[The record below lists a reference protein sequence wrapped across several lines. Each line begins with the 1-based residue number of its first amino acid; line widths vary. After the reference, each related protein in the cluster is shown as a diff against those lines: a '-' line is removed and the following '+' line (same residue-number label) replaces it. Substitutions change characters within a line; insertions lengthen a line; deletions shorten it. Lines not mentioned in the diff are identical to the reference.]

1 MSEYDAELYER
12 FSQSV
17 RRQVT
22 SFKVILDNLQVNHP
36 DNVCEEIVSITPGN
50 VNLKSTN
57 T

>member
-22 SFKVILDNLQVNHP
+22 SFKVILDNLQVS
-36 DNVCEEIVSITPGN
+36 VYAIRT
-50 VNLKSTN
+50 
-57 T
+57 